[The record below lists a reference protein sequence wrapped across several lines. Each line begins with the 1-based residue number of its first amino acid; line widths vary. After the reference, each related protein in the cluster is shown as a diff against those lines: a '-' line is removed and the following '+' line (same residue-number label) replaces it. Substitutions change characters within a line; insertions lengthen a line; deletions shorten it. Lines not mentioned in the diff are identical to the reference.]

1 MERSPISLQK
11 EIKEE
16 YRRAEEIFKNDSF
29 MGKVTGIN
37 IEVQS
42 RAATLQILTEKGSLT
57 SWTVH
62 YNKYQ
67 LNELERYLFKE
78 IPLFKNGAV
87 VEEVEILLKPY
98 Y

>member
-1 MERSPISLQK
+1 MEKSPIALQK
-11 EIKEE
+11 EIKET
-16 YRRAEEIFKNDSF
+16 YKKEEELFKNDSF

-42 RAATLQILTEKGSLT
+42 RAATLQILTENGSLT
-57 SWTVH
+57 GWTVH

-87 VEEVEILLKPY
+87 VEEMEILLKPY